1 MRSKFIQTV
10 LPVCVLLLLATMSYL
25 LPAGVGSNG
34 WIPLVG
40 GFFNADLL
48 SNPLVS
54 VPLMVLCLAATVLG
68 IYLILLKTNA
78 IPFGRCLALFLAM
91 MAISP
96 SLLQFS
102 QVYPVL
108 ACIVWAQFCLLERQV
123 FVAFLFLSGASL
135 FFAPAIWLV
144 PVVLMLMPFNGMPD
158 QLRVFVTSLSGASL
172 PHLYLV
178 VFRWIKFDDAGV
190 YLYHFSKEAMETEPP
205 FHYLELTDYFLMLV
219 IVYILFRVISYFVT
233 KGAKG
238 FIEYMFKVNLLM
250 AVVAFALFMVFAG
263 NQSYSLLYLTFM
275 PLAVL
280 FSYYFKSNEK
290 LRRANIEYLVLMCSL
305 VLCGISHLMN

>member
-40 GFFNADLL
+40 GFFNADVL

-68 IYLILLKTNA
+68 IYLILLKTNT

-91 MAISP
+91 MAVSP
-96 SLLQFS
+96 SLLQFN
-102 QVYPVL
+102 QIYPVL
-108 ACIVWAQFCLLERQV
+108 ACIVWAQLCLLERQV
-123 FVAFLFLSGASL
+123 FVAFLLLSGASL

-190 YLYHFSKEAMETEPP
+190 YLYHFSKEAMETGTP

-219 IVYILFRVISYFVT
+219 IVYILFRVISHFVT